1 MDETPQARLFA
12 AGAAAHAAGQIDRA
26 EALYRQALDAEP
38 GHAEALLNLAVLRA
52 GYVYLPLKPAY
63 HAAELD
69 YFIKDAEPAVLV
81 CAGKNFGWASKLA
94 FMAGVQNVFT
104 LNEDRSGSL
113 LDRAAAMSDQ
123 HPPATRRSED
133 LAAILYTSG
142 TTGRSKGAM
151 LSHGNL
157 LSNALTLKDLWDWKA
172 GDVLIHALPIFHV
185 HGLFV
190 ASHGALLNGSLMLFS
205 FGAFCWA
212 WYYYADWHNDTYTLT
227 TDRLIDMEKKPL
239 LGSLI
244 QRSAPLENLVNVQ
257 YSRPGFWA
265 SIFNYGSVTI
275 ETGGDTGD
283 LDFKMVL
290 DPLLVQ
296 QTILNRMELRQEQQ
310 QTAERERQRTEMVD
324 WLKAYAQVTQPAQPP
339 EQPGAPAH

>member
-1 MDETPQARLFA
+1 MT
-12 AGAAAHAAGQIDRA
+12 
-26 EALYRQALDAEP
+26 
-38 GHAEALLNLAVLRA
+38 
-52 GYVYLPLKPAY
+52 LP
-63 HAAELD
+63 
-69 YFIKDAEPAVLV
+69 
-81 CAGKNFGWASKLA
+81 
-94 FMAGVQNVFT
+94 
-104 LNEDRSGSL
+104 SL
-113 LDRAAAMSDQ
+113 
-123 HPPATRRSED
+123 
-133 LAAILYTSG
+133 
-142 TTGRSKGAM
+142 
-151 LSHGNL
+151 
-157 LSNALTLKDLWDWKA
+157 
-172 GDVLIHALPIFHV
+172 
-185 HGLFV
+185 
-190 ASHGALLNGSLMLFS
+190 
-205 FGAFCWA
+205 
-212 WYYYADWHNDTYTLT
+212 
-227 TDRLIDMEKKPL
+227 RLIDMEKKPL